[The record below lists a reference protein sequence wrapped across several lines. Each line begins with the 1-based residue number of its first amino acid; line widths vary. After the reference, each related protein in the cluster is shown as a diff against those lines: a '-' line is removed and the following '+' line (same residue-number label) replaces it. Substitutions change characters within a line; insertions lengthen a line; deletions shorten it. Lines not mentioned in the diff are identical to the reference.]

1 MNIILY
7 GSDVSRRKQKI
18 SALKKKYQV
27 MNTVEINAQEQP
39 LEELL
44 WEIDNVS
51 IFDDVKM
58 VIVNQCSFLMGK
70 DTTHYDVKE
79 LIKRS
84 DDSEQCI
91 IVYCCDSNKFNKKK
105 NDVKELLSTVD
116 KNNFIPC
123 IGLDDKNKKM
133 YIREYCQKIG
143 LEMDYDALDY
153 FTSRVSLDTL
163 RIENELDK
171 LRIYA
176 SRIHLEDVQALMS
189 VEPLQNIFKMVDALK
204 DRNALLFIAYYRNFR
219 KLGSEPVAINAL
231 LASQM
236 RFMFQ
241 VRVYMDV
248 YGSKDVIAEHLK
260 AHPYRVQM
268 TMKQASKF
276 GAEELLDILAQ
287 LSRLDQGIKTGKI
300 ADMDQAFEQF
310 AFDLLI
316 DNKKEGQY

>member
-91 IVYCCDSNKFNKKK
+91 IVYCCDSDKFNKKK

-219 KLGSEPVAINAL
+219 KLGSE
-231 LASQM
+231 
-236 RFMFQ
+236 
-241 VRVYMDV
+241 MDV